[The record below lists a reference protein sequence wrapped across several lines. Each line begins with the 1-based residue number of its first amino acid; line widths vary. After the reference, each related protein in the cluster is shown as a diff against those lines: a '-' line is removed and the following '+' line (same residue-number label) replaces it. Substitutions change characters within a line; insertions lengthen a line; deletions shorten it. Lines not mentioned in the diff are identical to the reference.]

1 MNRGFSGTFSF
12 KLFPPRVQNRYTG
25 TGCYS
30 FNKTSTAVHGRR
42 KKQRTR
48 NLEMFEWWQRQRPGR
63 RWRGRCVAMKDTAAT
78 DRRRLLVIS
87 SVQCPHHAAVI
98 VCGRRNI

>member
-48 NLEMFEWWQRQRPGR
+48 NLWKCLSGGSSSDQAGAGAVCRHEGHRSHRQ
-63 RWRGRCVAMKDTAAT
+63 KAAAG
-78 DRRRLLVIS
+78 D
-87 SVQCPHHAAVI
+87 
-98 VCGRRNI
+98 